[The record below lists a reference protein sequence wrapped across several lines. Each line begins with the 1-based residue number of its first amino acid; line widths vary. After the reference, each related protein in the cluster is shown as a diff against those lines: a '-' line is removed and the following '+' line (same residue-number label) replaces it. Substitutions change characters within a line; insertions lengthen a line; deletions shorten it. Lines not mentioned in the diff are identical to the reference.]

1 MTVDLLVLG
10 GSGRVGRLLRGALA
24 RSDALRAELA
34 PPGRTPRLMWQCRRG
49 PTGADIMKWQPGAA
63 LPEGLRA
70 RAILALWGVTEGPAT
85 ALAQNATL
93 ARAALHLAQR
103 IGADRVLHAS
113 SGAVHAGLTGAPA
126 QEEAPLAP
134 LGPYGTAKA
143 EMERV
148 VAAWHARRATT
159 GHTPGDTG
167 PRSLI
172 LRLGNIAGA
181 DSLSRALVR
190 PGPITLDRFGGSGGT
205 AGGPRRAYLGIED
218 LARALGALLR
228 LPGGAMPTHL
238 NLAGPAPVAMEAL
251 ARAAGREVL
260 WRPAPAAALPVLAL
274 NTTRLSALAGG
285 PLHGS
290 ADPGALLAQW
300 HRAEAGA

>member
-24 RSDALRAELA
+24 RSEALRAELA

-49 PTGADIMKWQPGAA
+49 STGADILKWQPGAA

-70 RAILALWGVTEGPAT
+70 RAILALWGVTEGSAT
-85 ALAQNATL
+85 ALAQNAIL

-134 LGPYGTAKA
+134 LGSYGTAKA

-148 VAAWHARRATT
+148 VAAWHATT
-159 GHTPGDTG
+159 GHTPSDTS

-228 LPGGAMPTHL
+228 LPAAAMPTHL

-274 NTTRLSALAGG
+274 NTTRLSALTGG
-285 PLHGS
+285 PLHSS